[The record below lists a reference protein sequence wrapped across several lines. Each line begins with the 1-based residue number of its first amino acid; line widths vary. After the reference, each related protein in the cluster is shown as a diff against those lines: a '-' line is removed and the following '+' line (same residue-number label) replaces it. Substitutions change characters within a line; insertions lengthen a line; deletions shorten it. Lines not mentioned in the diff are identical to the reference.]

1 MRGLTDW
8 FSIFYAGRCCPL
20 GGSLS
25 TAGLAAGSGRL
36 GFVGARECT
45 TGGDPARR
53 YQSSGLFSGSGSNPG

>member
-45 TGGDPARR
+45 TGGIRAGV
-53 YQSSGLFSGSGSNPG
+53 YHGGGSG